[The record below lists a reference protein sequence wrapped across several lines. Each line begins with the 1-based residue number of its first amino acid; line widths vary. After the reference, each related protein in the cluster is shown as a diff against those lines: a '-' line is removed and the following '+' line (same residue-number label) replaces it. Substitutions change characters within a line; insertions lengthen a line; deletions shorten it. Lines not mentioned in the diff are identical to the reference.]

1 MKIIPKENNSE
12 ILSNGFDNYEEKK
25 DKDRNDDLIW
35 LQQEAAQEP
44 VSDALKIYNNTNSWY
59 NGKFGIKVLASL
71 RKRKKSLIIEDQWST
86 KIEKIRGDFIDYLPS
101 VKLIDRYPFHKCD
114 DNTIYIVPEGSTCDE
129 RPHDFLMWIGK
140 ARKCLAIEIQDFTFH
155 SKPSQKIKDFIKA
168 QFITFN
174 PPQGKQFIPLQI
186 AADQIKHEEYP
197 SVIEELVDWL
207 LRSENSFSEDLCD
220 IPF

>member
-12 ILSNGFDNYEEKK
+12 FLSNGFDDYEEKK
-25 DKDRNDDLIW
+25 GKDRNNDLIW

-44 VSDALKIYNNTNSWY
+44 VSDALKIYNATDSWY
-59 NGKFGIKVLASL
+59 NGKFGVKVLASL
-71 RKRKKSLIIEDQWST
+71 RKRKITPVIEDQWST
-86 KIEKIRGDFIDYLPS
+86 KIEKVRGDFIDYLPS
-101 VKLIDRYPFHKCD
+101 VKLIDRYPFHKCND
-114 DNTIYIVPEGSTCDE
+114 DTIYIVPEGSTSDE
-129 RPHDFLMWIGK
+129 RPHDFLIWAGK
-140 ARKCLAIEIQDFTFH
+140 AKKCLAIEIQDFTFH
-155 SKPSQKIKDFIKA
+155 SKPSQKIRDFVKA

-186 AADQIKHEEYP
+186 AADQIKNEEYP

-207 LRSENSFSEDLCD
+207 LHTNNPLSEDLSD

>member
-12 ILSNGFDNYEEKK
+12 FLSNGFDDYEEKK
-25 DKDRNDDLIW
+25 GKDRNNDLIW

-44 VSDALKIYNNTNSWY
+44 VSDALKIYNATDSWY
-59 NGKFGIKVLASL
+59 NGKFGVKVLGSL
-71 RKRKKSLIIEDQWST
+71 RKRKITPVIEDQWST
-86 KIEKIRGDFIDYLPS
+86 KIEKVRGDFIDYLPS
-101 VKLIDRYPFHKCD
+101 VKLIDRYPFHKCND
-114 DNTIYIVPEGSTCDE
+114 DTIYIVPEGSTSDE
-129 RPHDFLMWIGK
+129 RPHDFLIWAGK
-140 ARKCLAIEIQDFTFH
+140 AKKCLAIEIQDFTFH
-155 SKPSQKIKDFIKA
+155 SKPSQKIRDFVKA

-186 AADQIKHEEYP
+186 AADQIKNEEYP

-207 LRSENSFSEDLCD
+207 LHTNNPLSEDLSD